1 MLRLTST
8 LLVLLG
14 LIGWLPSPV
23 TAQGGG
29 NRAALIVRDGAGKVA
44 SKCVTFAEES
54 ISGEELLNRSGFSVT
69 TKDWGVGKTVCSLNG
84 YGCLPPEDCWCKCQ
98 GASCEY
104 WAYYHWIG
112 DVWRFSNAGVS
123 SSQVKA
129 GALVGFAW
137 GAGTYG
143 SSGAI
148 PPTTSFDA
156 ICLPPTATPT
166 SAPTRAPS
174 PMPTLTLTPSSTPKA
189 TQAAGGSTP
198 GNPSSSALPEVLFE
212 ATASSVMPNA
222 CTVLR
227 WVTWDAQQISLD
239 GAAVAGQDRRE
250 VCPQTTQRYVL
261 TASNPAGQ
269 ARRELMISVVGSA
282 QPTQAAPPTVPPAT
296 SVGSNSQTSPLST
309 PIATRPAESTARPIP
324 TPLPQPTAP
333 NAAAAPSVASLGAV
347 VHAQSASTE
356 MLTRPSAATSVA
368 VVVPMLDLSS
378 SLTPTTRAAVRRPV
392 AEGQTTPTPILMARV
407 GSSDDPAR
415 PGPNISPAST
425 QRPASPERGFRMAL
439 LPGYG
444 AYVLMAAMLVGT
456 GAIVVRRKRET

>member
-1 MLRLTST
+1 VMLRLTST
-8 LLVLLG
+8 LLILLG

-44 SKCVTFAEES
+44 TKCVTFAEES

-98 GASCEY
+98 GTSCEY

-112 DVWRFSNAGVS
+112 DVWRFSNVGVS

-174 PMPTLTLTPSSTPKA
+174 PTPTLTLTPSSTPTA

-198 GNPSSSALPEVLFE
+198 GNLPSSSLPEVLFE

-239 GAAVAGQDRRE
+239 GVAVAGQDRRE
-250 VCPQTTQRYVL
+250 VCPQATQRYVL
-261 TASNPAGQ
+261 TASSPAGQ
-269 ARRELMISVVGSA
+269 VYKELTISVIGAAA
-282 QPTQAAPPTVPPAT
+282 QPAQAAPPAAPPAA
-296 SVGSNSQTSPLST
+296 SVGSDSQASPLPT
-309 PIATRPAESTARPIP
+309 PIATQPAESAARPVP
-324 TPLPQPTAP
+324 TPLPQPPAP
-333 NAAAAPSVASLGAV
+333 REAALGAV
-347 VHAQSASTE
+347 AYAQPAPAEMPVRPSSATSAIAAVPTFD
-356 MLTRPSAATSVA
+356 LSFLPTPSATRPV
-368 VVVPMLDLSS
+368 
-378 SLTPTTRAAVRRPV
+378 VRRQI
-392 AEGQTTPTPILMARV
+392 AEGQATPTPILMARV
-407 GSSDDPAR
+407 AAVENLAR
-415 PGPNISPAST
+415 PGPNTAATSALPPS
-425 QRPASPERGFRMAL
+425 SSERGFRMSL

-444 AYVLMAAMLVGT
+444 AFVLMAAMLVGA
-456 GAIVVRRKRET
+456 GAVVVRRKRDA